1 MIDQFGRNI
10 NYLRISVTDKCNLR
24 CGYCIP
30 PGQTGLFLPEN
41 ILTNR
46 QLLRLVSLFAEAGI
60 NRIRLTGGEPLL
72 REDLPEL
79 IKSIKNIKGIDNV
92 SVTTNGLLLHR
103 RLPDLLH
110 AGLDGINLSLD
121 TLDARQYAKLTGSDT
136 LLQVIKGL
144 NETLNLPATEMK
156 LNCVIQEDN
165 ISQIVPLAQL
175 AWENRIAVRFIEL
188 MPFGPGQKLKFISN
202 DMVLTQLEK
211 AFGPAQPIAEELAGG
226 PAEYVMFHGF
236 CGKVGFISA
245 VSRPF
250 CLQCNR
256 IRITANGLLKP
267 CLQYRSGKDLKAL
280 MDSGADDDSLRTA
293 IEETVKLK
301 PKGHH
306 FGKEAGAEDEGLYMN
321 QIGG

>member
-1 MIDQFGRNI
+1 M
-10 NYLRISVTDKCNLR
+10 TDKCNLR

-30 PGQTGLFLPEN
+30 PGQTGLLLPEN

-144 NETLNLPATEMK
+144 NEALNLPATEMK

-175 AWENRIAVRFIEL
+175 AWEL
-188 MPFGPGQKLKFISN
+188 
-202 DMVLTQLEK
+202 
-211 AFGPAQPIAEELAGG
+211 
-226 PAEYVMFHGF
+226 
-236 CGKVGFISA
+236 
-245 VSRPF
+245 
-250 CLQCNR
+250 
-256 IRITANGLLKP
+256 
-267 CLQYRSGKDLKAL
+267 
-280 MDSGADDDSLRTA
+280 SL
-293 IEETVKLK
+293 I
-301 PKGHH
+301 H
-306 FGKEAGAEDEGLYMN
+306 
-321 QIGG
+321 I

>member
-1 MIDQFGRNI
+1 
-10 NYLRISVTDKCNLR
+10 
-24 CGYCIP
+24 
-30 PGQTGLFLPEN
+30 
-41 ILTNR
+41 
-46 QLLRLVSLFAEAGI
+46 
-60 NRIRLTGGEPLL
+60 
-72 REDLPEL
+72 
-79 IKSIKNIKGIDNV
+79 
-92 SVTTNGLLLHR
+92 
-103 RLPDLLH
+103 
-110 AGLDGINLSLD
+110 
-121 TLDARQYAKLTGSDT
+121 
-136 LLQVIKGL
+136 
-144 NETLNLPATEMK
+144 
-156 LNCVIQEDN
+156 
-165 ISQIVPLAQL
+165 
-175 AWENRIAVRFIEL
+175 
-188 MPFGPGQKLKFISN
+188 
-202 DMVLTQLEK
+202 
-211 AFGPAQPIAEELAGG
+211 
-226 PAEYVMFHGF
+226 VMFHGF